1 LRNLLLNAIDSAA
14 QAGAAGGS
22 VAVEIGTNSVGKLVV
37 AVRDSGAGIREA
49 DAQRLFESFVT
60 TKTSGMGMGLAIS
73 RAIIDAHGGQI
84 WAVPGN
90 TGLLYFTLPLAASS
104 GSAAVQPERGS

>member
-1 LRNLLLNAIDSAA
+1 
-14 QAGAAGGS
+14 
-22 VAVEIGTNSVGKLVV
+22 
-37 AVRDSGAGIREA
+37 
-49 DAQRLFESFVT
+49 
-60 TKTSGMGMGLAIS
+60 MGMGLAIS